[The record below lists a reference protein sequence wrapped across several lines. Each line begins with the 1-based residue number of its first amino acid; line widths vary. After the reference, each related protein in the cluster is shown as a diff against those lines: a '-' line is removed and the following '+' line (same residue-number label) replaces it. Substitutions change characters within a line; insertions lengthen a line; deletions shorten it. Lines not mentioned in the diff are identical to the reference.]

1 MVLVSFLQDT
11 QTFQP
16 EIHDTGQNDYD
27 DMASI
32 MKAAESSCSKPV
44 EASTNSETREAEC
57 LNADLD
63 NRIYH
68 KMNLR
73 VDNYKGTYHTQ
84 AI

>member
-44 EASTNSETREAEC
+44 EASTNSETRGAEC
-57 LNADLD
+57 
-63 NRIYH
+63 
-68 KMNLR
+68 
-73 VDNYKGTYHTQ
+73 
-84 AI
+84 